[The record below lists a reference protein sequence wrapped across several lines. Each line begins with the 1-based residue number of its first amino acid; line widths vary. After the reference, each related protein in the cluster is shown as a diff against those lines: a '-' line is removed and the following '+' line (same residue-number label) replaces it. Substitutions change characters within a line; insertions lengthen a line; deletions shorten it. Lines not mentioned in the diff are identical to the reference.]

1 MATNNSDQA
10 KTDRFALQRL
20 WRGLFGSILNTIITL
35 AIVGLG
41 AWILPPLF
49 RWAVLDAVWIGDAAA
64 CAGANGACWA
74 FIGAKLR
81 FILFAFFPP
90 AEHWRPSIV
99 IGLAFCL
106 VAVTGMPRF
115 WRPSLVSIWLI
126 VIVATWMLMS
136 GGGIA
141 SRVPSDQWGGVVLT
155 ILIAIF
161 GFAGAFPIGL
171 ALALAR
177 RSRLG
182 GIRTLAIVFI
192 EIMRGVPMI
201 AVLYVAMLLVP
212 MMLSDIT
219 LAKLARAEIALTLF
233 YSAYLAE
240 ILRAGVQAIPLS
252 QFEGADSLGFGYWGK
267 MRLVILPQAI
277 RSVIPAL
284 VNLAIG
290 ILQSTSL
297 VVVIGL
303 FDMLNAGRNA
313 AMDPIWLGFYDEAF
327 LFVGLI
333 YFLLCFGGSRYSIWL
348 EQYLKRAI

>member
-1 MATNNSDQA
+1 M
-10 KTDRFALQRL
+10 
-20 WRGLFGSILNTIITL
+20 
-35 AIVGLG
+35 
-41 AWILPPLF
+41 
-49 RWAVLDAVWIGDAAA
+49 GDAAA
-64 CAGANGACWA
+64 CTDANGACWA
-74 FIGAKLR
+74 FIGAKFR

-90 AEHWRPSIV
+90 MKHWRPSIV
-99 IGLAFCL
+99 IGLVFGL

-115 WRPSLVSIWLI
+115 WRSSLVSIWLI
-126 VIVATWMLMS
+126 VIVVTWILMS

-141 SRVPSDQWGGVVLT
+141 LRVPSDQWGGLVLT
-155 ILIAIF
+155 LLIAIF

-171 ALALAR
+171 MLALAR

-201 AVLYVAMLLVP
+201 AILYVAMLLVP
-212 MMLSDIT
+212 MMLSDGIT
-219 LAKLARAEIALTLF
+219 LAKLARAQIALTLF

-240 ILRAGVQAIPLS
+240 ILRAGLQAIPLG

-297 VVVIGL
+297 VAVIGL

-313 AMDPIWLGFYDEAF
+313 AMDPAWLGFYDEAF

-348 EQYLKRAI
+348 EQYLKRAT